1 LRSEAPIAETRELS
15 GEATRIGI
23 GMKPRNVVIGVAL
36 TLALVGGVAYS
47 LGIRSVDD
55 VNALTARLQSGKAMG
70 EAIAWARGLWKTEP
84 AVAQTGN
91 RPAARVVPVEVT
103 VALRKKTPV
112 QIHALGTVTPMAS
125 VAIKARLETAIIDVH
140 FADGAMVKQGDL
152 LFTLDGR
159 HIEAQIKEIEALIVS
174 AKAQLAQSQRDLE
187 RYADLAAKNAATQ
200 VQVNNTQ
207 TQVNVWT
214 GAVNS
219 NGAKL
224 ENLRVQLSYCTIRAP
239 ITGRISAA
247 NVKAGNFVRPA
258 DIAPLATINQI
269 APIYVSFTVP
279 QKDLPDVRLAMTE
292 GSASVAVAIPG
303 EAKRAAGRVTM
314 IENTVDPT
322 TGMVIV
328 RATMPNSEETLWP
341 GTLVTADL
349 QLRVENVVT
358 IPSLA
363 VQTGQA
369 GTYVF
374 VIKNNVAEVRQV
386 KVARTVEHESVIE
399 TGLAAGEQVAT
410 DGQLLLGNGTRVRI
424 RNAKA
429 GA

>member
-1 LRSEAPIAETRELS
+1 MRA
-15 GEATRIGI
+15 
-23 GMKPRNVVIGVAL
+23 RNVAIGVAVA
-36 TLALVGGVAYS
+36 LALVAGVAYFQ
-47 LGIRSVDD
+47 GVRSIDD
-55 VNALTARLQSGKAMG
+55 VKAVAARLQSVRSMD

-84 AVAQTGN
+84 AAAQTGN
-91 RPAARVVPVEVT
+91 PQGSRIVPVEVT
-103 VALRKKTPV
+103 TAVRKKVPV

-125 VAIKARLETAIIDVH
+125 VAIKARLETAITDVH

-159 HIEAQIKEIEALIVS
+159 HIEAQIKEIEALVVS
-174 AKAQLAQSQRDLE
+174 ARAQLEQNQRDLE
-187 RYADLAAKNAATQ
+187 RYVELAGKNAATQ
-200 VQVNNTQ
+200 VQVNNTR

-214 GAVNS
+214 AAVNS
-219 NGAKL
+219 NTAKL

-258 DIAPLATINQI
+258 DVAPLATINQI
-269 APIYVSFTVP
+269 APIYVSFAVS
-279 QKDLPDVRLAMTE
+279 QKDLPDVRLAMAE
-292 GSASVAVAIPG
+292 GSASVVVAIPG
-303 EAKRAAGRVTM
+303 ETKQATGRVTM

-322 TGMVIV
+322 TGMVVV
-328 RATMPNSEETLWP
+328 RATMPNTDETLWP
-341 GTLVTADL
+341 GTLVTTEL
-349 QLRVENVVT
+349 QLRVENAVT
-358 IPSLA
+358 VPSVA
-363 VQTGQA
+363 VQSGQE

-399 TGLAAGEQVAT
+399 SGLTSGELVAT